1 MYNISKFPSAA
12 QRFILTLQI
21 NQEGEIHV
29 RSCEILGAEFRNR
42 VTFNTKSEISEVL
55 APDLAVSL
63 SDCVRKISK
72 AKEVLSVPDYMHM
85 GPGLAV
91 AGIHLISS
99 HLSDGSL
106 QVICRFKHFMGS
118 LFAAVQPDIGI
129 SPQPVDYRD
138 KLATEALT
146 DITMPLL
153 NIAKALEFDVAKH
166 QGNSLAERELAR
178 LDELSTEL
186 GFYSEMLK
194 RFIDHSLRPSTLPN
208 AEEADEMQEMMLPD
222 PHPKLAI
229 GS

>member
-12 QRFILTLQI
+12 QRFILTLQVDSS
-21 NQEGEIHV
+21 GEIHV
-29 RSCEILGAEFRNR
+29 RSCEILGTEFRNR

-55 APDLAVSL
+55 TTDLAASL
-63 SDCVRKISK
+63 SECVGRIGK
-72 AKEVLSVPDYMHM
+72 AKEVLSIPDYMHM
-85 GPGLAV
+85 APGLAV

-99 HLSDGSL
+99 ELSDGSL

-118 LFAAVQPDIGI
+118 IFAAVQPDIGV
-129 SPQPVDYRD
+129 SPQSVDYRD

-153 NIAKALEFDVAKH
+153 NIAKALELDVAKH
-166 QGNSLAERELAR
+166 QGNTLAQRELAR

-194 RFIDHSLRPSTLPN
+194 RFIDHSLRPTTLPQ
-208 AEEADEMQEMMLPD
+208 EDEVADLMLPE
-222 PHPKLAI
+222 PLQKLAI
-229 GS
+229 GT